1 MVAVLTLAL
10 GIGANAAIFT
20 VIRAVLLKSPPYAD
34 ADRLVLLGE
43 KRPDASNY
51 SGAISAPNYLDWVHQ
66 NTVFEQMAAV
76 TGGGMTLSGGS
87 TEPVYVDGRTVSA
100 SYFDVFGIR
109 AAVGRTFAPD
119 EDQPAKPHVVILS
132 HRLWASQFG
141 SDSAV
146 IGKPVRLDGELY
158 TVIGVMPAGVGVDLL
173 DPELWTPRDLG
184 RQGGALTPDR
194 TTNRGRRDLNRAVA
208 KLKRGVTL
216 EEARVQMDVIAD
228 RLAEAYPESNKGWGV
243 QVQAWPRP
251 ISRDFERSL
260 YLLLAAVGLMLLIG
274 CVNVANLALARGT
287 ARAGEMAIRTALGAS
302 RGRLVRQLVTE
313 NVVIGI
319 GGGLAALIIA
329 YAMLKM
335 MTAAIVSTG
344 ISKAVPSETTMSM
357 DSPVWL
363 LALVLSA
370 LSGVAFGLGP
380 SLRATR
386 TALAG
391 SIKERGGPGIS
402 EGRAHQRLRQNLV
415 IAEVAL
421 AFVFMITSGLLIQ
434 GFVKLQERSGTGFDA
449 TNVLTARLPIPSRRF
464 DDPKALNAYLDH
476 IADRIQ
482 VIPGIRDVAFA
493 EGLPTQGAPF
503 GRSFQ
508 RADQPP
514 IERARRPVSAFKTV
528 SPSYFRAVGLRVL
541 KGRAL
546 ADRDREGAPFVV
558 VINETFART
567 YFSNVEPMGR
577 RLLMAANSR
586 TTAATLVTDV
596 PWEVVG
602 VVADEGLSPWTRAA
616 EPMIYATREQN
627 PSDYVAMVVRG
638 TVDPARLHE
647 SIRKAVSEVDRDQAL
662 SNVQSLDQL
671 TTNSMASD
679 RVRSLLLA
687 AFAAVAVALAAV
699 GLYGV
704 LAYTVVQRTRE
715 IGIRAALGA
724 STASLVA
731 LVVRQ
736 GMLMTGWGLA
746 VGLGGGLIVS
756 RLLTAFL
763 FGVGPSDPTT
773 IAAVAGMMAAVALTA
788 CYIPARRAAKVDPLI
803 ALRSE

>member
-216 EEARVQMDVIAD
+216 EEARVQMDVI
-228 RLAEAYPESNKGWGV
+228 
-243 QVQAWPRP
+243 
-251 ISRDFERSL
+251 
-260 YLLLAAVGLMLLIG
+260 
-274 CVNVANLALARGT
+274 
-287 ARAGEMAIRTALGAS
+287 
-302 RGRLVRQLVTE
+302 
-313 NVVIGI
+313 
-319 GGGLAALIIA
+319 IA

-363 LALVLSA
+363 LALVLSV

-421 AFVFMITSGLLIQ
+421 AFVLMITSGLLIQ

-464 DDPKALNAYLDH
+464 DDPKALSAYLDH

>member
-1 MVAVLTLAL
+1 MGGILQDLRCAIRSLLKAPAFSVVAVLTLAL

-51 SGAISAPNYLDWVHQ
+51 GGAISAPNYLDWVRR

-76 TGGGMTLSGGS
+76 TGGGVTLSGGT

-100 SYFDVFGIR
+100 SYFDVFGMR

-119 EDQPAKPHVVILS
+119 EDQPAEAHVVILS

-158 TVIGVMPAGVGVDLL
+158 TVIGVMPAGAGVDLL

-184 RQGGALTPDR
+184 REGGALTSDR
-194 TTNRGRRDLNRAVA
+194 RTDRGRRDLNRAVA

-216 EEARVQMDVIAD
+216 EHARMQMDTIAA
-228 RLAEAYPESNKGWGV
+228 RLAQAYPESNKGWGV

-251 ISRDFERSL
+251 ISEDFERSL

-287 ARAGEMAIRTALGAS
+287 ARAGEMAIRAALGAT
-302 RGRLVRQLVTE
+302 RGRLVRQLLTE
-313 NVVIGI
+313 NVVIAI
-319 GGGLAALIIA
+319 GGGLSALIIA
-329 YAMLKM
+329 YAVLMT
-335 MTAAIVSTG
+335 MTAAIPSTG

-357 DSPVWL
+357 DAPVWL
-363 LALVLSA
+363 LALMVSV

-391 SIKERGGPGIS
+391 SIKERGGPGVIG
-402 EGRAHQRLRQNLV
+402 GRAHQRLRQNLV

-421 AFVFMITSGLLIQ
+421 AFVLMITAGLLIQ
-434 GFVKLQERSGTGFDA
+434 GFVTLQERSGTGFDS
-449 TNVLTARLPIPSRRF
+449 TNVLTARLPIPSTRF

-476 IADRIQ
+476 IADRVQ
-482 VIPGIRDVAFA
+482 AVPGIRDVGFA
-493 EGLPTQGAPF
+493 EGAPTQGTPF

-514 IERARRPVSAFKTV
+514 LERAQRPVSAFKTV
-528 SPSYFRAVGLRVL
+528 SPSYFRAVGLRIL

-546 ADRDREGAPFVV
+546 TDRDREGAPFVV
-558 VINETFART
+558 VINETFG
-567 YFSNVEPMGR
+567 SC
-577 RLLMAANSR
+577 
-586 TTAATLVTDV
+586 
-596 PWEVVG
+596 
-602 VVADEGLSPWTRAA
+602 
-616 EPMIYATREQN
+616 
-627 PSDYVAMVVRG
+627 
-638 TVDPARLHE
+638 
-647 SIRKAVSEVDRDQAL
+647 
-662 SNVQSLDQL
+662 
-671 TTNSMASD
+671 
-679 RVRSLLLA
+679 
-687 AFAAVAVALAAV
+687 
-699 GLYGV
+699 
-704 LAYTVVQRTRE
+704 QRH
-715 IGIRAALGA
+715 
-724 STASLVA
+724 
-731 LVVRQ
+731 
-736 GMLMTGWGLA
+736 
-746 VGLGGGLIVS
+746 
-756 RLLTAFL
+756 
-763 FGVGPSDPTT
+763 
-773 IAAVAGMMAAVALTA
+773 
-788 CYIPARRAAKVDPLI
+788 
-803 ALRSE
+803 